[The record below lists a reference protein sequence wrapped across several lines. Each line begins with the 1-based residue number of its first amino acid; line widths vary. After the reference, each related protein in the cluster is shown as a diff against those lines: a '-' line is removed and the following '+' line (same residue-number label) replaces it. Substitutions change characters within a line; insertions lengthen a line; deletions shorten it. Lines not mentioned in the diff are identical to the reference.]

1 MLRKLMMTTAITATS
16 ALAFSAVAQAEK
28 KDPYSDTYQDDSAIS
43 ITGTVMKAYPD
54 AFELRY
60 GEQGSITIEMDDWD
74 WYDESRAIKVGE
86 KVTVYGDIDQDL
98 YESRKIEADSVYA
111 HSRNTYYFA
120 NDADEEDYYTT
131 YYFTPKTSDLDD
143 IPDDALVN
151 IRGTVQEID
160 GREFVLGVG
169 KNSITVDTDDMSIN
183 PLDEKGYQRIKKGDT
198 VYVSGEMDKD
208 FFEENEIEAHH
219 VVTLYKAKKKS

>member
-1 MLRKLMMTTAITATS
+1 MLRKLTMTTAITATS
-16 ALAFSAVAQAEK
+16 VVVFGAVAQAEK
-28 KDPYSDTYQDDSAIS
+28 KDPYSDAYQNESAIS
-43 ITGTVMKAYPD
+43 ITGTVTKAYPE

-60 GEQGSITIEMDDWD
+60 GKQGSITIEMDDWD
-74 WYDESRAIKVGE
+74 WYDEARAIKVGE

-98 YESRKIEADSVYA
+98 YEARKIEADSIYA

-120 NDADEEDYYTT
+120 NDADEEDYYST
-131 YYFTPKTSDLDD
+131 YYFTPRTSNLDD

-151 IRGTVQEID
+151 IRGTVQKVD
-160 GREFVLGVG
+160 GRDFVLGVG
-169 KNSITVDTDDMSIN
+169 ENSITIDTDDMSYN
-183 PLDEKGYQRIKKGDT
+183 PLDDKGYQRIKKGDT

-208 FFEENEIEAHH
+208 FFDENEIEADH